1 MAREDQMNQDH
12 VQGSL
17 RSAMGQGEKLVG
29 QAINDPK
36 TTAQGV
42 YDDAAGKGQSA
53 FGSAE
58 DAVSRSADAISA
70 LDFSALRDEVSKLT
84 QTVADLA
91 QRRVSAGRDQV
102 VGAMGAAGDSLS
114 QSAAI
119 AQDKF
124 AAVEGD
130 VEARIKKNPWGA
142 VAIAALIGLLIG
154 KMS

>member
-1 MAREDQMNQDH
+1 MNKDH
-12 VQGSL
+12 VEGSL
-17 RSAMGQGEKLVG
+17 RSAMGQGEKVAG
-29 QAINDPK
+29 QATNDPR
-36 TTAQGV
+36 TTAEGI
-42 YDDAAGKGQSA
+42 YDDAAGKARSA
-53 FGSAE
+53 LGSAG
-58 DAVSRSADAISA
+58 DAVSRSADAVSA
-70 LDFSALRDEVSKLT
+70 LDFSALRDEVSRLT
-84 QTVADLA
+84 QMVADLA
-91 QRRVSAGRDQV
+91 QRRVSAGRGQV
-102 VGAMGAAGDSLS
+102 VGAIGAAGDSLS

>member
-1 MAREDQMNQDH
+1 MNNDH
-12 VQGSL
+12 VEGSL
-17 RSAMGQGEKLVG
+17 RSAMGQGEKVAG
-29 QAINDPK
+29 QAMNDPR
-36 TTAQGV
+36 TTAEGI
-42 YDDAAGKGQSA
+42 YDEAAGKARSA
-53 FGSAE
+53 LGSAG
-58 DAVSRSADAISA
+58 DAVSRSADAVSA

-84 QTVADLA
+84 QMVADLA
-91 QRRVSAGRDQV
+91 QRRVSAGRGQV
-102 VGAMGAAGDSLS
+102 VGAIGAAGDSLS

>member
-1 MAREDQMNQDH
+1 MNQDH

-17 RSAMGQGEKLVG
+17 RSAMGQGEKFVG
-29 QAINDPK
+29 QATNDPG
-36 TTAQGV
+36 TTAQGI
-42 YDDAAGKGQSA
+42 YDDAAGKARSA
-53 FGSAE
+53 LGSAE
-58 DAVSRSADAISA
+58 DAVSRSADAVSA
-70 LDFSALRDEVSKLT
+70 LDFSALREEVSKLT
-84 QTVADLA
+84 QMVADLA

>member
-1 MAREDQMNQDH
+1 MNKDH
-12 VQGSL
+12 VEGSL
-17 RSAMGQGEKLVG
+17 RSAMGQGEKVVG
-29 QAINDPK
+29 QAMNDPR
-36 TTAQGV
+36 TTAQGI
-42 YDDAAGKGQSA
+42 YDDAAGKAQSA
-53 FGSAE
+53 LGSAA
-58 DAVSRSADAISA
+58 DAVNRSADAVSA
-70 LDFSALRDEVSKLT
+70 LDFSALRDEISKLT
-84 QTVADLA
+84 QMVADLA

-102 VGAMGAAGDSLS
+102 VGAMGAAGDGLS

-124 AAVEGD
+124 AA

>member
-1 MAREDQMNQDH
+1 MNQDH

-29 QAINDPK
+29 QATNDPK

-53 FGSAE
+53 LGSAE
-58 DAVSRSADAISA
+58 DAVSRNADAISA
-70 LDFSALRDEVSKLT
+70 LDFSGLRDEVSKLT
-84 QTVADLA
+84 QMVADLA